1 MKLSHNIILNDL
13 ITLNIYD
20 LFSSS
25 IKLSSLSSAIRLW
38 FVMIILL
45 LLNSI
50 IDYILIFS
58 EINVFLV
65 ITTMFVDL

>member
-1 MKLSHNIILNDL
+1 MKLSHNIISNDL
-13 ITLNIYD
+13 ITLNTYD

-25 IKLSSLSSAIRLW
+25 IKLSSFSCAIRLW
-38 FVMIILL
+38 FIMIILI